1 MPSSALSFLHSVH
14 VHRGCSSDTI
24 RAYTDC
30 LCICA
35 EPAAGKSEAEPLTSQ
50 PSWMHLANSSNPF
63 SSFIPMDSSATEP
76 NPWATTAPQAAPEQ
90 QAFPPQSMGQAMGSS
105 AHQAGQ
111 QQAPQQAAF
120 ATWDSFDSAAP
131 VAYPAVDDSRHPD
144 VPSRSG
150 QTLTGTTNASS
161 SAMAPQQQQQQ
172 YPSPPSGP
180 GPQKAESAFGQDW
193 AAFGASGQTAAQPTT
208 DLWSAFD
215 PPQQQ
220 PQSQQQQQ
228 QQPPPRAAIVDSCA
242 SFDAPSEQSSAL
254 GAPVASQQASQGI
267 SNINSQDSWS
277 ALDPGNNA
285 GARSRAGFPPPSS
298 SSSSSQQGQAGRQP
312 QAAPPGNS
320 FGGNSE
326 GYGGRQPIAPDRK
339 NSIEEIPVQE
349 LGLDPSLT
357 IVAKPKEGMAPSQS
371 QYDYPQQGAGQSQ
384 GYGSQSQG
392 PQPLPKPKRG
402 SSAQFGSVF
411 SPGSAN
417 SVSKLTNMFKKDKKG
432 PDAPVTDPYSQGGD
446 SSLPPTPSAGGMGG
460 SSASLPPTPRGR
472 RGAPPKGQ
480 GDFSEVD
487 LWRPQSTEE
496 RQQCMDAYDHKV
508 SLHLVSVMY

>member
-1 MPSSALSFLHSVH
+1 
-14 VHRGCSSDTI
+14 
-24 RAYTDC
+24 
-30 LCICA
+30 LCVCA
-35 EPAAGKSEAEPLTSQ
+35 EPAAAKSQAEPLTTQS
-50 PSWMHLANSSNPF
+50 SWMHLANSSNPF
-63 SSFIPMDSSATEP
+63 SSFIPMDSSAAEP

-90 QAFPPQSMGQAMGSS
+90 QAFPPRPMGQAMGSS

-111 QQAPQQAAF
+111 QQAPQKAAF
-120 ATWDSFDSAAP
+120 ATWDSFDTAAT
-131 VAYPAVDDSRHPD
+131 VAYPAIDDSRHPD

-150 QTLTGTTNASS
+150 GQTQTGTTHAAS

-180 GPQKAESAFGQDW
+180 GPQKAEPAFGQDW
-193 AAFGASGQTAAQPTT
+193 AAFGASGQTATQPTT

-215 PPQQQ
+215 SSQQQ
-220 PQSQQQQQ
+220 PQSQQQ
-228 QQPPPRAAIVDSCA
+228 QQPPPRAAIVDSWA

-254 GAPVASQQASQGI
+254 GAPLASQQASQGI
-267 SNINSQDSWS
+267 VNINSQDSWS
-277 ALDPGNNA
+277 ALDAGNNA

-298 SSSSSQQGQAGRQP
+298 SSSASQQGQAGRQP
-312 QAAPPGNS
+312 QAAPPGDGFGGNGY
-320 FGGNSE
+320 GGNSE
-326 GYGGRQPIAPDRK
+326 AYGGRQPISPDRK

-357 IVAKPKEGMAPSQS
+357 IVAKPKEGMAPSQG
-371 QYDYPQQGAGQSQ
+371 QYDYPQQGAGQFQ

-392 PQPLPKPKRG
+392 SQPLPKPKRG

-411 SPGSAN
+411 SPGSVN

-446 SSLPPTPSAGGMGG
+446 SSLPPTPSAGGLGG

-480 GDFSEVD
+480 GGSSEVD

-508 SLHLVSVMY
+508 KLHLVSVMC

>member
-1 MPSSALSFLHSVH
+1 
-14 VHRGCSSDTI
+14 
-24 RAYTDC
+24 
-30 LCICA
+30 LCMCA
-35 EPAAGKSEAEPLTSQ
+35 EPAAAKSQAEPLTTQ

-63 SSFIPMDSSATEP
+63 SSFMPMDSSAAEP

-90 QAFPPQSMGQAMGSS
+90 QAFPSQPMGQAMGSS
-105 AHQAGQ
+105 AHQ

-120 ATWDSFDSAAP
+120 ATWDSFDTAAP
-131 VAYPAVDDSRHPD
+131 VAYPAIDNSRHPD

-150 QTLTGTTNASS
+150 QTQTGTAHAAS

-180 GPQKAESAFGQDW
+180 GPQKAEPAFGQDW

-215 PPQQQ
+215 SPQQQ
-220 PQSQQQQQ
+220 PQSQQQQQQ
-228 QQPPPRAAIVDSCA
+228 QQPPPRAAIVDSWA

-254 GAPVASQQASQGI
+254 GAPLASQQASQGI

-277 ALDPGNNA
+277 AMDPGNNA
-285 GARSRAGFPPPSS
+285 GASSRAGSGGKPSS
-298 SSSSSQQGQAGRQP
+298 SSSASQQGQAGRQP
-312 QAAPPGNS
+312 IS
-320 FGGNSE
+320 
-326 GYGGRQPIAPDRK
+326 PDRK

-357 IVAKPKEGMAPSQS
+357 IVAKPKEGMAPSQG

-392 PQPLPKPKRG
+392 SQPLPKPKRG

-446 SSLPPTPSAGGMGG
+446 SSLPPTPRAGGMGG

-480 GDFSEVD
+480 GGVSEVD

-508 SLHLVSVMY
+508 SSLLVQ